1 MSRHPIRFLTCD
13 KPLCGARYVHA
24 AWSSRQLVPLST
36 LRRAAR
42 TEGWKRTRGNRDYC
56 PRHNPWP
63 GLAAW
68 ATTTPSTGVTS

>member
-1 MSRHPIRFLTCD
+1 VTRIPVRVLTCD
-13 KPLCGARYVHA
+13 KPLCPARYVVDTKG
-24 AWSSRQLVPLST
+24 LVPLAT

-42 TEGWKRTRGNRDYC
+42 LEGWKRTRGNRDYC

-68 ATTTPSTGVTS
+68 ALNQPAGGAR